1 MLIYAN
7 VVGNLTFL
15 VKTEI
20 YYYFLGINISMY
32 QKVLRAQV
40 CVGVH
45 VGMHVC
51 MHACVCACTCAYE
64 GITNFNAKS
73 CWIIIGLN

>member
-20 YYYFLGINISMY
+20 YYYFLDINISMY

-40 CVGVH
+40 WCACGRACVYACMCVH
-45 VGMHVC
+45 VHVH
-51 MHACVCACTCAYE
+51 MLMSASLISMLKVA
-64 GITNFNAKS
+64 
-73 CWIIIGLN
+73 GL